1 MTRAEVINAFR
12 EVASEEF
19 VHIPNEE
26 DIKYEFSEKFN
37 KKMKKLLRKA
47 EHKNIHRSS
56 KISKRIIA
64 VVAAIVIILAGLMS
78 VSAIREPV
86 VNFVLEFFEDHI
98 DFGFSG
104 DVSQE
109 IEYEY
114 GFSEIPE
121 GFELTVKNNEGG
133 TVYTEYTNINTG
145 DIIILTQ
152 SITDSDDISVDKE
165 HGAITKEFVDGM
177 EVYIYEYEN
186 GDYIHANWIKDT
198 YSFLLAYY
206 GDVEKDEFID
216 LVKSIK

>member
-19 VHIPNEE
+19 IHIPNEE

-37 KKMKKLLRKA
+37 KKMKKLLRKT
-47 EHKNIHRSS
+47 EHKGIHHSA

-64 VVAAIVIILAGLMS
+64 VAAAIVIILAGLMS

-86 VNFVLEFFEDHI
+86 VNFVLDFFEDHI

-121 GFELTVKNNEGG
+121 GFDLVNKISDYDIKYTKFKNEKSGDEL
-133 TVYTEYTNINTG
+133 
-145 DIIILTQ
+145 ILKQT
-152 SITDSDDISVDKE
+152 ITDQKSISVDNE
-165 HGAITKEFVDGM
+165 HGISTTNFINGM
-177 EVYIYEYEN
+177 EVYIYEHEN
-186 GDYIHANWIKDT
+186 GDYIQANWIKES
-198 YSFLLAYY
+198 YSMFLVYY
-206 GDVEKDEFID
+206 GDIEKDDFIE
-216 LVKSIK
+216 LIKLIK

>member
-19 VHIPNEE
+19 IHIPNEE
-26 DIKYEFSEKFN
+26 DIKYVFSEKFN

-47 EHKNIHRSS
+47 EHKDIHRSA

-64 VVAAIVIILAGLMS
+64 VAAAIVIILAGLMS

-114 GFSEIPE
+114 GFSEIPK
-121 GFELTVKNNEGG
+121 GFDLVNKISDYDIKYTKFKNEKSGDEL
-133 TVYTEYTNINTG
+133 
-145 DIIILTQ
+145 ILKQT
-152 SITDSDDISVDKE
+152 ITDQKSISVDNE
-165 HGAITKEFVDGM
+165 HGISTTNFINGM
-177 EVYIYEYEN
+177 EVYIYEHEN
-186 GDYIHANWIKDT
+186 GDYIQANWIKES
-198 YSFLLAYY
+198 YSMFLVYY
-206 GDVEKDEFID
+206 GDIEKDDFIE
-216 LVKSIK
+216 LIKLIK

>member
-47 EHKNIHRSS
+47 EHKDIHRSA

-64 VVAAIVIILAGLMS
+64 VAAAIVIILAGLMS

-121 GFELTVKNNEGG
+121 GFDLVNKISDYDIKYTKFKNEKSGDEL
-133 TVYTEYTNINTG
+133 
-145 DIIILTQ
+145 ILKQT
-152 SITDSDDISVDKE
+152 ITDQKSISVDNE
-165 HGAITKEFVDGM
+165 HGISTTNFINGM
-177 EVYIYEYEN
+177 EVYIYEHEN
-186 GDYIHANWIKDT
+186 GNYIQANWIKES
-198 YSFLLAYY
+198 YSMFLVYY
-206 GDVEKDEFID
+206 GDIEKDDFIE
-216 LVKSIK
+216 LIKLIK